1 MCVCVCEGGRDREIK
16 NERERDSDGDY
27 RTERED
33 ERRILREREVEKVS
47 ERGEVRVRGMYN
59 VSIYFWDLKS

>member
-1 MCVCVCEGGRDREIK
+1 MRGEEIEMEV
-16 NERERDSDGDY
+16 ERESDRDC

-47 ERGEVRVRGMYN
+47 ERGEVGVEGCIMYPFI
-59 VSIYFWDLKS
+59 SGI